1 MLKIAIC
8 EDDSIQRHSIVDILE
23 NYLSSINKSYDL
35 FEFINGEDLLSSI
48 DKFHIYLL
56 DIHMGS
62 VSGIDVAKKIRLI
75 QEKAIIIF
83 TTGFKDYVFDAF
95 DVNAFHY
102 IIKPIDENKFKEILY
117 SAIKSISHKEKFLIA
132 KTISSSIKILL
143 KDILY
148 IESDQRKIKV
158 HTTYDVIEYYY
169 KISDIENELSEDTFF
184 RCHKSYIINL
194 KYVQSFNNTS
204 IFLKNSEIV
213 YISKY
218 KLSDFSKAFMYY
230 LKNEEY

>member
-8 EDDSIQRHSIVDILE
+8 EDDSIQRHSIVDMLE

-102 IIKPIDENKFKEILY
+102 IIKPISLKKF
-117 SAIKSISHKEKFLIA
+117 
-132 KTISSSIKILL
+132 
-143 KDILY
+143 Y
-148 IESDQRKIKV
+148 IRQ
-158 HTTYDVIEYYY
+158 
-169 KISDIENELSEDTFF
+169 
-184 RCHKSYIINL
+184 
-194 KYVQSFNNTS
+194 
-204 IFLKNSEIV
+204 
-213 YISKY
+213 
-218 KLSDFSKAFMYY
+218 
-230 LKNEEY
+230 